1 LPNYYGSQI
10 SHAFKYST
18 LSNGRIIS
26 TMATNFKD
34 KDKEDPVE
42 VHTVS
47 TKHEIAEAVREAT
60 ELEHKLTFF
69 QAVKLY
75 PKAIGWSMYF
85 SLGVIMLG
93 KTNCSSHASGA

>member
-1 LPNYYGSQI
+1 MTTDL
-10 SHAFKYST
+10 
-18 LSNGRIIS
+18 RE
-26 TMATNFKD
+26 
-34 KDKEDPVE
+34 KDKEDPVD

-47 TKHEIAEAVREAT
+47 TKQEIAEDVREAT

-93 KTNCSSHASGA
+93 EINCLLYACVA

>member
-1 LPNYYGSQI
+1 MTTDL
-10 SHAFKYST
+10 
-18 LSNGRIIS
+18 RE
-26 TMATNFKD
+26 
-34 KDKEDPVE
+34 KDKEDPVD
-42 VHTVS
+42 VYTVS
-47 TKHEIAEAVREAT
+47 TKQEIAEDVREAT

-93 KTNCSSHASGA
+93 EINCLSYGCVA

>member
-1 LPNYYGSQI
+1 
-10 SHAFKYST
+10 
-18 LSNGRIIS
+18 
-26 TMATNFKD
+26 MATTFKD
-34 KDKEDPVE
+34 KDMENPVE
-42 VHTVS
+42 VHKLS
-47 TKHEIAEAVREAT
+47 TKQEMAEDVREAT

-93 KTNCSSHASGA
+93 KPHRISNARVV